1 MFQGNN
7 VRDGNADMALFSE
20 LGSSPATMEAGK
32 AVDAYGSQPGFVNQ
46 QNDGAQAYTQAL
58 MEGAQTI
65 RKNKG
70 RGRGRGSRYPGGSA
84 EGSVTSADDY
94 IFNITVETRNMS
106 SLQPA
111 KLGRDSQMPALF
123 QMAHRM
129 DRWQNWHRGMPAS
142 Q

>member
-1 MFQGNN
+1 MRMTSTLERMPE
-7 VRDGNADMALFSE
+7 VERRR
-20 LGSSPATMEAGK
+20 
-32 AVDAYGSQPGFVNQ
+32 
-46 QNDGAQAYTQAL
+46 
-58 MEGAQTI
+58 EGAHGLIIDKITFQTAFFGALSNAQII

-70 RGRGRGSRYPGGSA
+70 RGRGRGSCYPGGSA

-129 DRWQNWHRGMPAS
+129 DRWQNWHRGMPAGKHGQGHQRHLRPRS
-142 Q
+142 D